1 MVTRCCLS
9 ACVVARKAAKG
20 SALLSKQA
28 GMEIGMAR
36 GVMGS
41 LPRQARQGLWIT
53 LDAEIAKPSG
63 WLGALGVGNPDSIA
77 TLAEAPALRMAGLTN
92 DRVDD
97 TSSDGP
103 LCGFARAP

>member
-28 GMEIGMAR
+28 GMEIGAAR

-41 LPRQARQGLWIT
+41 LPTQSSRWVM
-53 LDAEIAKPSG
+53 DN
-63 WLGALGVGNPDSIA
+63 LGRG
-77 TLAEAPALRMAGLTN
+77 
-92 DRVDD
+92 DR
-97 TSSDGP
+97 
-103 LCGFARAP
+103 